1 MDENGARGEGARK
14 RDAMRRVGNGI
25 APENGE
31 RLNEPGTGR
40 KRRRTS
46 SLQIPSKVVYE

>member
-1 MDENGARGEGARK
+1 MDENGARRGRARGE
-14 RDAMRRVGNGI
+14 RDATRRVGNGI

-40 KRRRTS
+40 RVGPRSHPRVRV
-46 SLQIPSKVVYE
+46 L

>member
-14 RDAMRRVGNGI
+14 RDATRRVGNGI

-31 RLNEPGTGR
+31 RLNEPGTGAA
-40 KRRRTS
+40 RRPRS
-46 SLQIPSKVVYE
+46 HPRVRVL